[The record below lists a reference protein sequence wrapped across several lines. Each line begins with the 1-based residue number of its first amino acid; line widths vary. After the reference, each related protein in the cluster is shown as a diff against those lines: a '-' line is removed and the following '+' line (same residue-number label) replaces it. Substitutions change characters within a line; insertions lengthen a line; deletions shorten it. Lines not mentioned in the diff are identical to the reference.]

1 MENLHRPQK
10 KKKKKFHFDLET
22 EKKKKHEKK
31 KYVDWVER
39 RKCVKEWEDE
49 KISIRWKKKKGVK
62 YNIKKKEKE
71 NKFYIFIYIYTCV

>member
-31 KYVDWVER
+31 KNTWTGLKEENVSRNEKM
-39 RKCVKEWEDE
+39 RKFPYDE
-49 KISIRWKKKKGVK
+49 KRRRGL
-62 YNIKKKEKE
+62 NI
-71 NKFYIFIYIYTCV
+71 I